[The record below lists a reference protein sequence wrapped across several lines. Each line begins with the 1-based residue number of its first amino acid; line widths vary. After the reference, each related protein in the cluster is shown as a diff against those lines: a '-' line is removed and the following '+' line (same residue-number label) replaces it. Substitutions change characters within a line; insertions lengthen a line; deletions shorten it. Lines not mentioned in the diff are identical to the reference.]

1 MPATPESLQEFVNYC
16 KTYIKG
22 DEKGEGQIF
31 LENFFQAFGHK
42 GTIQEGATFE
52 ARIEKGGKSGKTG
65 FADFLWKQH
74 VLIEMKKRGSNLL
87 DREYRTQAERYY
99 IRIKKDDRPRYVI
112 LCNFDQFHIYDFD
125 NQPDDP
131 VDVVLLEDLPRKIS
145 AFTFIDSKVLKP
157 IFQNNQVEI
166 TEKAARRLGDLLHS
180 LLERGEKYN
189 YKKYTPIQAKRF
201 VLQCV
206 LAMYAE
212 DIGLL
217 PSAIFTRCV
226 KDCLEE
232 HLNSYDILGG
242 LFKAMNEPGITP
254 DGKYEGVQYFD
265 GGLFNEIH
273 SIKLEY
279 GELKLL
285 EACAGQDW
293 SKVRPSIFGNLF
305 EGALKYTDKSK
316 EKTKKQR
323 HAHGIH
329 FTSEGDI
336 RSIVLP
342 TIREYWE
349 DKINPANNLDDLEKL
364 HEELV
369 NYTVLDPACGSG
381 NFLYVAYQELK
392 YIEKILLEKIGLDF
406 PQSPLVRGIKRV
418 SPKQFY
424 GMDINPFAVELAK
437 VTLMIGRKVAID
449 KLGLNEPSLP
459 WDQLDNN
466 IICADAL
473 FTEWVKAD
481 AIIGNPPFL
490 GGYRIR
496 QELGDEYAEKVF
508 NKFND
513 MEAQIDFACYW
524 FRLAHNSIS
533 KTGRIGLVATNSICQ
548 GKNRKSSLDYIIE
561 NDGHI
566 YNAISSQ
573 VWSGE
578 AAVYVSIVNWCKIP
592 VKSCSLDGKLVPQI
606 HSSLTSLVDISK
618 AVKLS
623 ANLKKSFVGVQPNS
637 KGFFISPTLADE
649 WIKQNNQNQNVIKR
663 SISATDLTDNPNGE
677 PSRWIIDFQN
687 MPLEEITDY
696 DLPFQHLKIHVK
708 PERENNRE
716 AVLREKWWRFK
727 RTNEAMRKALR
738 KLSICFLIPC
748 HSKWFIP
755 LPSPI
760 QYLPNNSITV
770 IASDDYYIL
779 GILTSNI
786 HRLWVKAQSSTLGE
800 TLRYTHNTCF
810 ETFPF
815 PQTPSKTDV
824 KRIRETVIKLHEYRS
839 KEMEKKGWRITQMYN
854 QYFNGFASKLYQFYQ
869 ELDQLVM
876 SAYNFQESDEI
887 LEKLLQLNNECAEKE
902 QQGEMVIGAKDP
914 YS

>member
-1 MPATPESLQEFVNYC
+1 MPATEESLQEFVNYC
-16 KTYIKG
+16 QKYIKG
-22 DEKGEGQIF
+22 DEKGEGKIF

-42 GTIQEGATFE
+42 VTIQEGATFE
-52 ARIEKGGKSGKTG
+52 AIIEKCGKSGKTG

-99 IRIKKDDRPRYVI
+99 IRIKKDDRPPYVI
-112 LCNFDQFHIYDFD
+112 LCNFEQFHIYDFD

-189 YKKYTPIQAKRF
+189 YKKYTPLPAKRF

-226 KDCLEE
+226 KECLEDN
-232 HLNSYDILGG
+232 LNSYDILGG

-273 SIKLEY
+273 PIKLEY

-349 DKINPANNLDDLEKL
+349 DKINRANNLDDLEKL

-392 YIEKILLEKIGLDF
+392 YIEKILLEKIGLSF
-406 PQSPLVRGIKRV
+406 PQSPLLRGIKRV

-459 WDQLDNN
+459 WEQLDNN

-490 GGYRIR
+490 GSKHIR
-496 QELGDEYAEKVF
+496 LTLGDEYVNQLF
-508 NKFND
+508 TKFPD
-513 MEAQIDFACYW
+513 VKDVDFCAYW
-524 FRLAHNSIS
+524 FRIAHQQLGE
-533 KTGRIGLVATNSICQ
+533 KGRAGLVATNSISQ
-548 GKNRKSSLDYIIE
+548 GKSRKLSLDYITE
-561 NDGHI
+561 NQGYI
-566 YNAISSQ
+566 YDAISSQ
-573 VWSGE
+573 EWSGD
-578 AAVYVSIVNWCKIP
+578 AKVHVSLVNWSKIKP
-592 VKSCSLDGKLVPQI
+592 EHFVLDGKQVTLI
-606 HSSLTSLVDISK
+606 NSSLKSSITVTQ
-618 AVKLS
+618 AVRLK
-623 ANLKKSFVGVQPNS
+623 ANLNQCFQGVIPIGM
-637 KGFFISPTLADE
+637 GFIIDE
-649 WIKQNNQNQNVIKR
+649 ETVKDWIKNDWQNQEVLKLFSMGANLAQNHLGK
-663 SISATDLTDNPNGE
+663 PE
-677 PSRWIIDFQN
+677 RWIIDFN
-687 MPLEEITDY
+687 EMSLEEASNY
-696 DLPFQHLKIHVK
+696 QLPFAHIKQNVK
-708 PERENNRE
+708 PERETNR
-716 AVLREKWWRFK
+716 AKRARDYWWKLFATRP
-727 RTNEAMRKALR
+727 AMRQAIAN
-738 KLSICFLIPC
+738 LSYYFTVPRV
-748 HSKWFIP
+748 SKWAIFIP
-755 LPSPI
+755 AEINWLPGDLNI
-760 QYLPNNSITV
+760 I
-770 IASDDYYIL
+770 IASEDYYIL

-786 HRLWVKAQSSTLGE
+786 HRLWIKVQSSTLKGD
-800 TLRYTHNTCF
+800 TRYTNTTCF

-815 PQTPSKTDV
+815 PQTPTKKV
-824 KRIRETVIKLHEYRS
+824 VEKIRETMIKIHEYRS
-839 KEMEKKGWRITQMYN
+839 KEMEKKGWGITQLYN
-854 QYFNGFASKLYQFYQ
+854 QYFHESASTLYKFHQ

-876 SAYNFQESDEI
+876 SAYHFLESDKI
-887 LEKLLQLNNECAEKE
+887 LEKLLQLNQECAEKE